1 MPDANE
7 MLRLYLAERDEA
19 CPGCGY
25 NLRGLSGERCPECAR
40 ELALAVAHRE
50 VLGVRARRWIRVF
63 AALMCVCYMTAGA
76 ANFYWYWR
84 YVGSMGP
91 GVSSAYYAIQANGG
105 GFLGFAM
112 AIVIAIPLLGLRG
125 SRVSREARYVQMLRW
140 TVGATMVMTVWQL
153 LMYVL
158 YMFV

>member
-1 MPDANE
+1 MPDAND

-40 ELALAVAHRE
+40 ELVLAVADRA
-50 VLGVRARRWIRVF
+50 VLGPRTRRWIRIF
-63 AALMCVCYMTAGA
+63 ATLMCASNATAGA
-76 ANFYWYWR
+76 ANFYWYWK
-84 YVGSMGP
+84 YAGSMGI
-91 GVSSAYYAIQANGG
+91 GFAGGFYAVQANVS

-125 SRVSREARYVQMLRW
+125 SRSSREARYVQMLRW

-153 LMYVL
+153 LMYVS